1 MLKFDLNQIRET
13 VTLVVGDD
21 GMKADEV
28 VACLKKDYCDYLE
41 LQVDTIIQQQIDR
54 KRGK

>member
-13 VTLVVGDD
+13 VTLVIGDD
-21 GMKADEV
+21 GIKADEV
-28 VACLKKDYCDYLE
+28 VACLKQDYCDYLE
-41 LQVDTIIQQQIDR
+41 SQIDTIIQQQIDR

>member
-13 VTLVVGDD
+13 ITLVIGDD

-28 VACLKKDYCDYLE
+28 VECLKKDYCDYLE
-41 LQVDTIIQQQIDR
+41 MQVDTIIQQQIDR